1 MFLSICNVIDNF
13 LGFPG
18 GSIGEESAY
27 NAEDMGLI
35 PESGRSPRGGNG
47 NPLQY
52 FAWIISWTEE
62 LGGLPSMQW
71 QRVGHNWVTEHEH
84 KMTFHMRSCVRMM
97 NWLRAN
103 KALASE
109 SQSQAK
115 GSNCSHFCIP
125 HPMICFPCSLLQSTS
140 LELTESKQITW
151 PRRHVTLEVSSP
163 LYAGTEHQTKQLN

>member
-1 MFLSICNVIDNF
+1 MVLPMQEMQETWVWSLGREDPLEKEMPTHSSI
-13 LGFPG
+13 L
-18 GSIGEESAY
+18 
-27 NAEDMGLI
+27 
-35 PESGRSPRGGNG
+35 
-47 NPLQY
+47 
-52 FAWIISWTEE
+52 AWRISWTEE

-84 KMTFHMRSCVRMM
+84 EMTFHMRSCVRMM

-140 LELTESKQITW
+140 LELTESKQMTW